1 MDKKRATD
9 KEPAQDREPATAN
22 TTSAALAAERGLPGP
37 AHQALVE
44 LMTRAQ
50 NGDEESRQGIQ
61 KWLAKAPDAT
71 LMPAG
76 DLARYAILGVLCGKN
91 IVFQEDVRRQMK
103 RLHAQL
109 AGPSPS
115 ALESLLVER
124 IVTCWLHLHCYEK
137 ENAQS
142 LDGQSVDQSKAHGR
156 RVDQA
161 QRRYLS
167 AIKALAQVRRL
178 DLPAVQVNVGQH
190 QNIAKKVVNVGGIEK
205 GQPEQS
211 GNQAD

>member
-1 MDKKRATD
+1 MDKKRGTD
-9 KEPAQDREPATAN
+9 KEVVPNREGATAN
-22 TTSAALAAERGLPGP
+22 TPSAALAAEGGLQVPV
-37 AHQALVE
+37 QQELVN

-50 NGDEESRQGIQ
+50 NGEEESRQGIQ
-61 KWLAKAPDAT
+61 DWLAKAPDAT
-71 LMPAG
+71 IMPAG
-76 DLARYAILGVLCGKN
+76 DVARYAILITMCGKN

-109 AGPSPS
+109 VGPSPS
-115 ALESLLVER
+115 PLESLLVER

-178 DLPAVQVNVGQH
+178 DLPAVQVNIGQH

-205 GQPEQS
+205 GQPEPG
-211 GNQAD
+211 GNEAD

>member
-9 KEPAQDREPATAN
+9 KEPVPNREGATAN
-22 TTSAALAAERGLPGP
+22 TPSGALAAEGGLQVPVQ
-37 AHQALVE
+37 QALAE
-44 LMTRAQ
+44 LMTRAES
-50 NGDEESRQGIQ
+50 GEEESRQGVQ
-61 KWLAKAPDAT
+61 NWLAKAPDAT
-71 LMPAG
+71 IMPAG

-103 RLHAQL
+103 TLHAQL

-137 ENAQS
+137 ENAQR
-142 LDGQSVDQSKAHGR
+142 LDGQSVDQSQAHGR

-178 DLPAVQVNVGQH
+178 DLPAVQVNIGQH
-190 QNIAKKVVNVGGIEK
+190 QNIAKKVVNVGGIQRE
-205 GQPEQS
+205 QPEPG
-211 GNQAD
+211 GNQAG